1 MWPEAIVERPVRG
14 DEGTGAGKSARVGT
28 PGAGGEIGRRSGFR
42 FHRRKAW
49 GFESPP
55 AHHEEIIGEPGTDT
69 NERDVSTTQST
80 TLSAARTS
88 AREPARTVAVRHL
101 AEDIALAHAQGD
113 TTTARALAS
122 ALSSLVG
129 APEPEPGDVIDIES
143 ARKRR
148 P

>member
-1 MWPEAIVERPVRG
+1 M
-14 DEGTGAGKSARVGT
+14 
-28 PGAGGEIGRRSGFR
+28 
-42 FHRRKAW
+42 
-49 GFESPP
+49 
-55 AHHEEIIGEPGTDT
+55 
-69 NERDVSTTQST
+69 
-80 TLSAARTS
+80 
-88 AREPARTVAVRHL
+88 RHL